1 MRLYELGYYVRKA
14 RLARGLTQKR
24 LADAAGL
31 SRTTMNQL
39 ENGVFPDLGMNRAR
53 AVLDQLGLELR
64 IEPASRARRPDFV
77 RMACMSA
84 STSFRESLTEKELV
98 RGLLSGAVPR
108 KRRPHFAALLE
119 EAPASVLNGLLHE
132 LGKWTS
138 PPRVQSNALRIAR
151 SLRISRKDVA
161 WLQAA

>member
-1 MRLYELGYYVRKA
+1 MRLYELGYFIRKA
-14 RLARGLTQKR
+14 RLARGLTQER
-24 LADAAGL
+24 LADTAGL

-39 ENGVFPDLGMNRAR
+39 ENGVFPDLGVNKAQ

-64 IEPASRARRPDFV
+64 VEPASRARRPDFI

-98 RGLLSGAVPR
+98 RGFLSGTIAR
-108 KRRPHFAALLE
+108 KRRPHFRALFE
-119 EAPASVLNGLLHE
+119 EAPAAVLKGLVHE

-138 PPRVQSNALRIAR
+138 PERVEKNRQWIAQSLG
-151 SLRISRKDVA
+151 VA
-161 WLQAA
+161 

>member
-1 MRLYELGYYVRKA
+1 MRLYELGYFIRKA
-14 RLARGLTQKR
+14 RRARGLTQGR
-24 LADAAGL
+24 LASAAGL

-39 ENGVFPDLGMNRAR
+39 ENGVFPDLGMNKAQ

-64 IEPASRARRPDFV
+64 VEPASRTRRPDFI

-98 RGLLSGAVPR
+98 RGFLTGAIAR
-108 KRRPHFAALLE
+108 KRRPHFRALLE
-119 EAPASVLNGLLHE
+119 EAPASVIKGLVQE
-132 LGKWTS
+132 LGRWTS
-138 PPRVQSNALRIAR
+138 PDRVQRNALRIAE
-151 SLRISRKDVA
+151 SLDVSRKDLA